1 MQMPTA
7 VNSLG
12 WKIAQMIGAGLLT
25 IALAI
30 GGWTANK
37 IGSLEEQAQDLRLR
51 LVAIEANRFT
61 AKDGQKVWERLSTVP
76 VAIPPEWWVKLV
88 ESMELRLNKRLDS
101 LEIKLRYMERARKKD
116 DQ

>member
-7 VNSLG
+7 VSSLG

-37 IGSLEEQAQDLRLR
+37 IGSIEDQMHDLRLR
-51 LVAIEANRFT
+51 LAVIEANRFT
-61 AKDGQKVWERLSTVP
+61 AEDGKRVWERLSSVP
-76 VAIPPEWWVKLV
+76 AIIPPEWWVKQV

-101 LEIKLRYMERARKKD
+101 LEIQLRDMERARKKD